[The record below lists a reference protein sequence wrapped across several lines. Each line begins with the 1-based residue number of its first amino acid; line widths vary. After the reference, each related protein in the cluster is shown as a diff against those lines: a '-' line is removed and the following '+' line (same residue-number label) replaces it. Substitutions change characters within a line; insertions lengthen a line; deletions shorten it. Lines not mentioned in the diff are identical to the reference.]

1 MAIKNRL
8 KRKNQTQLTTVHL
21 MNDTDDIVVSRK
33 EPTVDLFVVFDEN
46 QKADSNCADNRVI
59 DISSDPPQVKEH
71 NYYKVL
77 FESSIDGIFIVDA
90 ETMRIL
96 LANQTAADLYGFDNP
111 EDMLGVNPLI
121 LVHPDEKDKVLRI
134 IAQDVIGNNLRLI
147 HRFRGIAK
155 DGKEIWVRA
164 VGSRTEYQGKLAA
177 LISIR
182 DISGQ
187 VEVEEENQQLEQ
199 RIEFAS
205 RLASIGDLASG
216 IAHQLNDPLSAVL
229 AYDQLL
235 IMKKD
240 LDENVRNGL
249 EAIYRETRRATT
261 ITDNLRLFANR
272 HKPEKGLISIN
283 EVMQRAIDLC
293 SYQIG
298 VNNIEISMEFDPH
311 LPKTMA
317 DFQQMRQVFV
327 NIINNAEQAIT
338 KHRGHGEIN
347 ITSQVVDD
355 TIRITFMDNGPGI
368 SEDNLP
374 KIFDPFFTANES
386 DKRTGLGLAVCYGLV
401 EGHDGRIHADSTLDK
416 GTTITVEIPVIS
428 ADQYITEQFDTA
440 NINSN

>member
-1 MAIKNRL
+1 MAIKNRG
-8 KRKNQTQLTTVHL
+8 KDRNQTQVTNVHL
-21 MNDTDDIVVSRK
+21 VDDTDGRHVSRK
-33 EPTVDLFVVFDEN
+33 EPSVDLFLAFEEN
-46 QKADSNCADNRVI
+46 EKADSSCAEQRVI
-59 DISSDPPQVKEH
+59 DISNDPPQIKEH

-77 FESSIDGIFIVDA
+77 FESSIDGIFIIDA

-96 LANQTAADLYGFDNP
+96 LANQTAADLYSFDSP
-111 EDMLGVNPLI
+111 EDMFGVNPLI

-134 IAQDVIGNNLRLI
+134 IAQDVISNNLRLI

-155 DGKEIWVRA
+155 DGREIWIRA

-177 LISIR
+177 LISVR
-182 DISGQ
+182 DITEQ
-187 VEVEEENQQLEQ
+187 VEAEAENQQLEQ

-205 RLASIGDLASG
+205 RLASIGDLAAG

-272 HKPEKGLISIN
+272 YKPEKGLISIN
-283 EVMQRAIDLC
+283 EVVDRAIDHC
-293 SYQIG
+293 SYQMEI
-298 VNNIEISMEFDPH
+298 NNIEITTELDPH

-317 DFQQMRQVFV
+317 DFQQMCQVFV
-327 NIINNAEQAIT
+327 NIINNADHAIT
-338 KHRGHGEIN
+338 KYKGQGKLN
-347 ITSQVVDD
+347 ITTQVIENN
-355 TIRITFMDNGPGI
+355 IRITFADNGPGI
-368 SEDNLP
+368 SADDLP
-374 KIFDPFFTANES
+374 RIFDPFFTANES

-401 EGHDGRIHADSTLDK
+401 EGHDGRIDADSVLDE
-416 GTTITVEIPVIS
+416 GTVITVEIPIIT
-428 ADQYITEQFDTA
+428 ADQYFTEQLNTV
-440 NINSN
+440 